1 MSRRVVVV
9 GAGASGSAAAWAAVA
24 AGATVIVVSDRAG
37 ASELAS
43 GAVDDAPV
51 TAAAASPLEPEI
63 AAFAAALGLW
73 RLGGV
78 RLATPAGVVRAARG
92 CDPALLDLAPLAGGR
107 VAVADLG
114 GPSPAARL
122 LASGLAAGAWA
133 RATETCFEGV
143 LVDPPRALRET
154 LGSEHELARALER
167 APSREGLADAL
178 TAASRAHDGWLLGPG
193 LGLTPATAL
202 ALRAALGKP
211 IGEVTSRP
219 GGVAGVRFARARD
232 ALLSELGVRWI
243 RGRVRS
249 VTARAGGHAV
259 IVEAPPDGGRTS
271 IEADAVVLAVGGLV
285 AGGIELA
292 AAADPGAPAFRLGF
306 DAEAALALGGRPLDV
321 VSSLDGADLVALGRS
336 ALERVGVD
344 VLVRGRVRALR
355 SLPLAGAVGPP
366 VAVTTTDPP
375 RDLWAAGGCVADR
388 PRTLLDAVRTG
399 IVAGGDAARV

>member
-9 GAGASGSAAAWAAVA
+9 GAGASGSAAAWAAAA
-24 AGATVIVVSDRAG
+24 AGATVIVVCDRAG

-43 GAVDDAPV
+43 GAVDDALDV
-51 TAAAASPLEPEI
+51 AAAESPLEPEI

-92 CDPALLDLAPLAGGR
+92 CDFALLDLAPLAGGR

-114 GPSPAARL
+114 GPSPDARL
-122 LASGLAAGAWA
+122 LARGLAEGAWA
-133 RATETCFEGV
+133 RATGTRFEGV
-143 LVDPPRALRET
+143 PVNPPRALREA

-167 APSREGLADAL
+167 APSREGLVDAL
-178 TAASRAHDGWLLGPG
+178 TAASRAPDGWLLGPG

-211 IGEVTSRP
+211 VGEVTSRP
-219 GGVAGVRFARARD
+219 GGLAGARFGRARD
-232 ALLSELGVRWI
+232 ALLSELGVQRI

-249 VTARAGGHAV
+249 VTARTGGQSV
-259 IVEAPPDGGRTS
+259 TVEVPSDGGRTS

-285 AGGIELA
+285 AGGLELA
-292 AAADPGAPAFRLGF
+292 AAAPGAPAFRLGL
-306 DAEAALALGGRPLDV
+306 DAEVALALGGRPLDAV
-321 VSSLDGADLVALGRS
+321 ASLDGADLVALGRS

-344 VLVRGRVRALR
+344 VLVRGRVRSLG
-355 SLPLAGAVGPP
+355 SLPSAGAAGPP
-366 VAVTTTDPP
+366 LAAITPDQS

-399 IVAGGDAARV
+399 IVAGGDAGRV